1 MLDPACRGGRLISP
15 KPACGP
21 EDSSRRSLQ
30 IFDSLMALRFSDAR
44 ERHERARVARG
55 LDEVG
60 RRLEAEPGDRV
71 QVAHGGGAVT
81 RVGRDA
87 RADRGGA
94 EVDLGEQPDGLG
106 EARVILAEGRR
117 EAVELL
123 AEGHRHGVL
132 QLGAPDLEDLV
143 ELLGLAAERLAQ
155 QLELGEQ
162 RVQREG
168 ERDLERRRVGVVRR
182 LAAVHVVDGVQDVVA
197 ALGVAGDLERDV
209 GDDLVGVHVRRGA
222 GAALD
227 DADHELVVE
236 LAVDDALAGPVDP
249 HGLVGVQHADF
260 AVRPRRGLLHRGER
274 TDQVGVHR
282 DGALG
287 DREVLER
294 AHGVHAPVGVG
305 RHLDA
310 AERVGL
316 GPRLGRKVDGV
327 RHVRLLLGDQ
337 VVGQVFG
344 SGHRHCLGSIAS
356 CARDRRAWW
365 FARDRR
371 ARSRLRAYRR
381 RGRANG
387 RRGAPTPRRPLL
399 PG

>member
-1 MLDPACRGGRLISP
+1 MPVPI
-15 KPACGP
+15 
-21 EDSSRRSLQ
+21 
-30 IFDSLMALRFSDAR
+30 
-44 ERHERARVARG
+44 
-55 LDEVG
+55 
-60 RRLEAEPGDRV
+60 
-71 QVAHGGGAVT
+71 AV
-81 RVGRDA
+81 R
-87 RADRGGA
+87 A

-106 EARVILAEGRR
+106 EPRVVLAEGRR

-123 AEGHRHGVL
+123 PEGHRHGVL
-132 QLGAPDLEDLV
+132 QLGAADLQDLV

-182 LAAVHVVDGVQDVVA
+182 LAAIHVVDGVQDVVA

-236 LAVDDALAGPVDP
+236 LAVDDALAGLGRSTPALSAFSTP
-249 HGLVGVQHADF
+249 TSRF
-260 AVRPRRGLLHRGER
+260 ARAAACFTEASA